1 MSGGITNKGTLI
13 NDTPIISLAQPATH
27 RLDTA
32 IALYMPQS
40 LSVNYGSRYVDT
52 EISPLG
58 AAVGQVAAGL
68 VGGEVRSF
76 TDAIKAA
83 GADRF
88 KEEVERRAILAG
100 LGLADLVGA
109 IGETLHIT
117 LR

>member
-1 MSGGITNKGTLI
+1 M
-13 NDTPIISLAQPATH
+13 
-27 RLDTA
+27 
-32 IALYMPQS
+32 
-40 LSVNYGSRYVDT
+40 DT

-109 IGETLHIT
+109 TGAREAFEIT
-117 LR
+117 RCEVITQRM